1 MNTTDFLRLIWPDGE
16 NFFVVEAVEGQMNHH
31 CVPSAEAGARR
42 ISWRDKSAEGNVYFA
57 MASFKQEE
65 YTDAKGKRRRR
76 TQDNVDQLK
85 CFWIDM
91 DCKGKTNDYVSQ
103 KDAVLDIKRLCSE
116 TDLPLP
122 TAIVNSGYG
131 VHAYWVLDESVGSAE
146 WTAVAIRWRATLDAH
161 QIKHDPSC
169 TTDSARILRPIGTS
183 NRKDNKPD
191 AEVKLIGSVRGT
203 VSLGEFSGKLTGR
216 SAPVLA
222 SRQLDT
228 TDLSLNMAAESA
240 VEYRPSSIKEII
252 PECALLKA
260 VAKVGGNVSEP
271 LWHKTIGV
279 VRYTIE
285 AEKAIHFFSKG
296 YPGYSFEETCAKS
309 AAWNADGPPSCEVMK
324 RESSVEMPEHCRN
337 CKHFGS
343 IKGPLQLGYPKVIVT
358 EQAVMQTSMGF
369 VEKLI
374 EVAALPPAM
383 DGKFKWENE
392 KLWRCVLDKEETK
405 KGDGDVFVWET
416 FCEFLFYPASYYR
429 DASDKHQMVWTLRER
444 EGVFK
449 EFEITGGSLGAGGQ
463 SLFKELGER
472 GVTASHGGAKTHMEA
487 YITAWSNE
495 LKKNQS
501 GIETFMRYG
510 WHGDNFLHGDQ
521 MFKPDGT
528 SEEVRIGGDA
538 ANMVKYIN
546 PVGDLE
552 TWKRLIDEAYNHKK
566 MEQYQFIMGAG
577 FGSIL
582 MPFLNVAGGPVLSA
596 VSYTT
601 GQGKTTAMRNAFG
614 IYGCPDENT
623 PVTLSRSS
631 VTHKGIFAI
640 AGLLHNFPVIVDE
653 TTNIDGSELSDIVY
667 TWSQGQPRIR
677 LTGNGELA
685 PVGFGWSGFMLSS
698 SNKPMTG
705 IIAAAKPGAD
715 AELARLIEFDCSS
728 THKLKKEKA
737 DVIFRELRGHHGVAG
752 RVYIQWV
759 VSHQAEVRKM
769 LTDTQTLL
777 DRRLGFSGENRY
789 WSAGYAAIV
798 VGLVIAKRLGLVKFD
813 VKAIIDWVAGQN
825 TEMKVEIAANVASPE
840 ECFGMMLN
848 ELAPGIIVTDIE
860 GGRGSGG
867 KEPFIV
873 KEPRGKYTGRA
884 IIGTGLAYLAQPAVH
899 EWCGKNQVDMKAML
913 KAGYEAGWVLSLT
926 PDKRYPGKGTN
937 FAMGQVRCIPLDW
950 ARLENSTQ
958 TAPMLAEVVQMCNK
972 GGK

>member
-1 MNTTDFLRLIWPDGE
+1 MNTADFLRLIWPDGE
-16 NFFVVEAVEGQMNHH
+16 HFFVTELEGKVMKHHHVASVEEGAKR
-31 CVPSAEAGARR
+31 VA
-42 ISWRDKSAEGNVYFA
+42 WRDSSTENNVYYS
-57 MASFKQEE
+57 MAAYKAAE
-65 YTDAKGKRRRR
+65 YTNKKGKRERRG
-76 TQDNVDQLK
+76 QEGVAQLK
-85 CFWIDM
+85 CFWVDM
-91 DCKGKTNDYVSQ
+91 DCKGKPTDYLTQ
-103 KDAVLDIKRLCSE
+103 IDAVKDIKRLCTTTS
-116 TDLPLP
+116 LPLP
-122 TAIVNSGYG
+122 TLVVNSGYG
-131 VHAYWVLDESVGSAE
+131 VHAYWVLDEGISASE
-146 WTAVAIRWRATLDAH
+146 WTAVAARWRTTLDAH
-161 QIKHDPSC
+161 EIKHDPSC
-169 TTDSARILRPIGTS
+169 TTDSARILRPVGS
-183 NRKDNKPD
+183 HNRKGDKPPI
-191 AEVKLIGSVRGT
+191 EVKVIGSVKDT
-203 VSLGEFSGKLTGR
+203 ISLKAFSGCLVG
-216 SAPVLA
+216 SAAPVFPVTIN
-222 SRQLDT
+222 SD
-228 TDLSLNMAAESA
+228 DLSLNIAAEVA
-240 VEYRPSSIKEII
+240 VEYRPSSVKEIL
-252 PECALLKA
+252 PECSLLKA
-260 VAKVGGNVSEP
+260 VGKVGGNVSEP
-271 LWHKTIGV
+271 LWHKVLGV
-279 VRYTIE
+279 VRYTVE

-309 AAWNADGPPSCEVMK
+309 DAWNADGPPSCEILR
-324 RESSVEMPEHCRN
+324 RESSAEMPEHCRT

-343 IKGPLQLGYPKVIVT
+343 IKGPIQLGYPKVIAV
-358 EQAVMQTSMGF
+358 EQAVVHTPTGPTEKI
-369 VEKLI
+369 VEI
-374 EVAALPPAM
+374 TALPPSM
-383 DGKFKWENE
+383 DSKFKWENN
-392 KLWRCVLDKEETK
+392 KLWRNVIDKDATK
-405 KGDGDVFVWET
+405 LSGNDVFEWEP
-416 FCEFLFYPASYYR
+416 FCEFLFYPSNYYR
-429 DASDKHQMVWTLRER
+429 DASDKHQTVWTLRER

-449 EFEITGGSLGAGGQ
+449 EFELTGGALGAGGQ
-463 SLFKELGER
+463 ALFKELGER
-472 GVTASHGGAKTHMEA
+472 GVTASHGGAKAHMEA
-487 YITAWSNE
+487 YITNWGNE
-495 LKKNQS
+495 LKKSQT
-501 GIETFMRYG
+501 GVETFMRYG

-528 SEEVRIGGDA
+528 SEAVRIGGDA
-538 ANMVKYIN
+538 ANMVKYMN
-546 PVGDLE
+546 PVGELDR
-552 TWKRLIDEAYNHKK
+552 WKHLINEAYNHKR
-566 MEQYQFIMGAG
+566 MEQYQFIVGAG

-653 TTNIDGSELSDIVY
+653 TTNIDGKELSDIVY

-685 PVGFGWSGFMLSS
+685 PVGFGWSGFMFSS

-728 THKLKKEKA
+728 AHKLKKEKA
-737 DVIFRELRGHHGVAG
+737 DVIFRELREHHGVAG
-752 RVYIQWV
+752 REYIKWV
-759 VSHQAEVRKM
+759 VTHQEEVRGM
-769 LTDTQTLL
+769 LTSTQTLL
-777 DRRLGFSGENRY
+777 DRRLGFTGENRY

-798 VGLVIAKRLGLVKFD
+798 VGLVIAKRLGLVQFD

-825 TEMKVEIAANVASPE
+825 TDMKVEIAANVATPE

-873 KEPRGKYTGRA
+873 KEPRGRYTGRA
-884 IIGTGLAYLAQPAVH
+884 ILQTGLAYLAQPAVH
-899 EWCGKNQVDMKAML
+899 DWCGKNQVDMKAML
-913 KAGYEAGWVLSLT
+913 KAGYDAGWVLSLT
-926 PDKRYPGKGTN
+926 PDKRYPGRGTN

-958 TAPMLAEVVQMCNK
+958 TAPMLAEVVQLCNK